1 MPLLSQLNV
10 DTGSNDPNS
19 PSSILGRT
27 LKRKFTELE
36 EITQRLKAR
45 LFDVTGDENFDPDDE
60 FERDLNT
67 TVDEMEDDEF
77 EWFKGTQNGLGFNE
91 QANQFQ
97 SVLTTNPTNSV
108 SSSHPQPS
116 TSSQCHAPSKQIRA
130 VSGCSQQQQNELSLE
145 NLLKQYDLDT
155 IINPNIFKNLMDPT
169 IATSESTPN
178 LHENPVDNACLID
191 LDESSSA
198 ISDLSNDQVQNIQ
211 NALQNAS
218 INEQSRPV
226 PEGSNNSRKE

>member
-1 MPLLSQLNV
+1 MNLKPLESVVKYRQPLPLLSPLNV
-10 DTGSNDPNS
+10 DTGYDPNS

-67 TVDEMEDDEF
+67 TVDEIEDDEF
-77 EWFKGTQNGLGFNE
+77 EWFKGGQNKLGFNE
-91 QANQFQ
+91 HANHFQ
-97 SVLTTNPTNSV
+97 SALTTNPPNFV
-108 SSSHPQPS
+108 NFSHPQPS
-116 TSSQCHAPSKQIRA
+116 TSSQCHEIFQQQTRA
-130 VSGCSQQQQNELSLE
+130 VSGCSLE

-169 IATSESTPN
+169 LATSETTPN
-178 LHENPVDNACLID
+178 LHENQAENACLID
-191 LDESSSA
+191 LDESSSVV
-198 ISDLSNDQVQNIQ
+198 SDLSNDQV
-211 NALQNAS
+211 S
-218 INEQSRPV
+218 T
-226 PEGSNNSRKE
+226 